1 MAEVACFCGA
11 VLRGNNPMCLTR
23 GCIAYMQPIYD
34 GPLPGDGGSITNVD
48 IYIDKDP
55 NGR

>member
-1 MAEVACFCGA
+1 
-11 VLRGNNPMCLTR
+11 MCLNR

-34 GPLPGDGGSITNVD
+34 GPLPGDGGSITDAD

-55 NGR
+55 NGT